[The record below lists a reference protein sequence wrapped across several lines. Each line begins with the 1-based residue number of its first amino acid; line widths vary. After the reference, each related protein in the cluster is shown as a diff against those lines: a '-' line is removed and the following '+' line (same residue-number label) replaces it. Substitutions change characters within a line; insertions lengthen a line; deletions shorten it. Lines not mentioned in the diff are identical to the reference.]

1 MDYGLDF
8 LHFIR
13 KMLDW
18 TISHNS
24 FLYSLSYFLFPSL
37 YTLCPLPYALQTSVC
52 TSAKKYHRKGL

>member
-1 MDYGLDF
+1 MDYGLDI

-24 FLYSLSYFLFPSL
+24 FLYSLSYFLFPLLSA
-37 YTLCPLPYALQTSVC
+37 LP
-52 TSAKKYHRKGL
+52 